1 MQKDRD
7 VEIVNIMIGIFCKKK
22 HRGKNGLCEE
32 CQELADYAKAR
43 REKCPFGDNKTF
55 CSNCK
60 IHCYK
65 PSMRQ
70 KISAVMRFSG
80 PRMMFSHPIIAFKH
94 VSETIKYK
102 LKEKK
107 EKNKAQKALQ
117 QGEKNEK

>member
-1 MQKDRD
+1 
-7 VEIVNIMIGIFCKKK
+7 
-22 HRGKNGLCEE
+22 
-32 CQELADYAKAR
+32 
-43 REKCPFGDNKTF
+43 
-55 CSNCK
+55 
-60 IHCYK
+60 
-65 PSMRQ
+65 MRQ

-102 LKEKK
+102 LKEK